1 MAEQRRSQQRSKP
14 ELVAAYK
21 SVLRGYLDQR
31 PSGARQRIARLLGTH
46 KSFVSQITNP
56 ADTTPIPARHL
67 GAILE
72 VCHLSEKERETFLAA
87 YAAAHPRQANS
98 LFREGHPHFKTL
110 HIEVPLVDDAES
122 QDELER
128 LIRDFAYRTGELV
141 AQTVRQR
148 KKR

>member
-1 MAEQRRSQQRSKP
+1 MADQKRSQRSDP

-21 SVLRGYLDQR
+21 SVLRSYLDQR

-67 GAILE
+67 GTILE
-72 VCHLSEKERETFLAA
+72 ACHLSETERETFLAS
-87 YAAAHPRQANS
+87 YAAAHPRQATS
-98 LFREGHPHFKTL
+98 LFHEGQPHFKTL
-110 HIEVPLVDDAES
+110 HIEVPLVEDAES

-128 LIRDFAYRTGELV
+128 LIREFAYRTGELV
-141 AQTVRQR
+141 ARSSRQR